1 MFSVITSPYHSS
13 SFHRKLE
20 IQKQRDRKC
29 PVFKAFQS
37 LNVRILLFKLANKIL
52 SLYFLVLVLWFYLVL
67 YVFNCPKSIGCTEQC
82 YQIVI
87 TSLLSIKDSRNI
99 LISVNYTINLYI
111 FITNLVDNH
120 IIFPY
125 RIFIICPKA
134 DPFGEI

>member
-1 MFSVITSPYHSS
+1 MQQPEISIHPLIGRLHNKSPETRINTGFPSS
-13 SFHRKLE
+13 IF
-20 IQKQRDRKC
+20 
-29 PVFKAFQS
+29 
-37 LNVRILLFKLANKIL
+37 LFKLANKISL
-52 SLYFLVLVLWFYLVL
+52 LYFLVLVLWFYLVL

-111 FITNLVDNH
+111 FITNLVDNY

-125 RIFIICPKA
+125 RIFIVRPKT
-134 DPFGEI
+134 DSL